1 MKMKK
6 ETNTPEIKRFIS
18 ENSSLFWYVRESEK
32 ENISLPFLV
41 ETILNYG
48 DIKSVKK
55 LFDLLDIDTVA
66 DIFYQQISGRR
77 TNYFPQVAYFFYE
90 YFKRHVQRDSLKTT
104 V

>member
-1 MKMKK
+1 MKK

-90 YFKRHVQRDSLKTT
+90 YFKRHLQRDSLKTT

>member
-1 MKMKK
+1 MKK
-6 ETNTPEIKRFIS
+6 ETNTPEIKRFIN
-18 ENSSLFWYVRESEK
+18 ENSSLFWYVRENEK

-66 DIFYQQISGRR
+66 DIFYQQVSGRR